1 MLVQVTVY
9 LDPVRCKGAGSGKT
23 VKENTYMNKDYIFQ
37 LMKEPVVYTI
47 LQFLLSVLC
56 GIMLGRLVSFV
67 KTLVLLL
74 VFLILA
80 GFLYFWYKGAVTI
93 PEGLSAFKDHA
104 QTASPYIQGLVNSIP
119 GYAGALWNYVT
130 VHFSVMHIIGFVI
143 GVLIVFRGFI
153 GALFKTAPVEA
164 AGQEAQSRPG
174 ILKTLFGLILGVI
187 VFVLLWTLIYAIK
200 G

>member
-1 MLVQVTVY
+1 
-9 LDPVRCKGAGSGKT
+9 
-23 VKENTYMNKDYIFQ
+23 MNKDYIFQ
-37 LMKEPVVYTI
+37 LMKDPVVYTI

-56 GIMLGRLVSFV
+56 GILLGRLVLFV
-67 KTLVLLL
+67 RILVLML

-80 GFLYFWYKGAVTI
+80 GFLYFWYKGAITI
-93 PEGLSAFKDHA
+93 PEGLSALKDHA
-104 QTASPYIQGLVNSIP
+104 QTASPYMQGLMNSIP
-119 GYAGALWNYVT
+119 NYAGALWNYVT
-130 VHFSVMHIIGFVI
+130 VHFSITHIIGFVI

-153 GALFKTAPVEA
+153 GALFKTAPAGA
-164 AGQEAQSRPG
+164 AGQEGQSRSG